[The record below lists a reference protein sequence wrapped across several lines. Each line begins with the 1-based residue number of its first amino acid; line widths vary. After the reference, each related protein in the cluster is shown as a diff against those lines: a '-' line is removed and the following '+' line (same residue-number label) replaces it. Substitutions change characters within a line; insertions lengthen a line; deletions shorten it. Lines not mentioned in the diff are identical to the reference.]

1 MRYPPVLL
9 PGEGQFPLKATN
21 QVVFSLAAAAVTV
34 ALIVMASLWSFRQL
48 EASAEARKNSYEIL
62 QRADEAV
69 SALNDAET
77 GQRGYLLSGDETFL
91 QPYSAVRDRIG
102 GQLEALRPLI
112 SIDASRQR
120 LDALAPLVDARMA
133 DLSRGI
139 ELRRKQD
146 LAAAMNLV
154 RSGQGKRLMD
164 SIRAEMSG
172 FIQLENAA
180 LARHD
185 AAFQS
190 NMRYLFSG
198 IIAFSLLTLLF
209 ALSFA
214 YLVYREAQ
222 NRLKNLV
229 HAETQRLLEVQ
240 EETNQRLQRA
250 NATLQI
256 NEAKL
261 AVTLNS
267 IGDAVIATDAE
278 GRVTL
283 LNPLAERLTGW
294 TQEQAAGR
302 AVDEI
307 FHIINQ
313 ETRQPTTIPV
323 KATLA
328 HGTVHGLANHTVLV
342 ARDGSE
348 CAIADSCAPIRDR
361 DGQVVGAVLIFRDV
375 TREYAAQQ
383 ALRDSAALIQTVLNT
398 VVDGV
403 ITIHARGGAIETVNP
418 AAERMFGYA
427 AAELAG
433 RNFSLLIPELDKDQ
447 RNGSL
452 EYYSASEEARSAGL
466 GREVTGRRK
475 DGSTIPLEISVSE
488 MSLGGKRYFTGVL
501 RDITA
506 RKQTEA
512 EQKLLDQRLR
522 DQQFYTR
529 SLIESNI
536 DAIMTTDPSGIIT
549 DVNKQMEALTGC
561 TRDELV
567 GAPFKSYFTDPERAE
582 AAIKLVLAEKTLS
595 NYELTA
601 RARNGTETAVSYN
614 ANTFYNRDR
623 KLQGVF
629 AAARDITERER
640 LYQMLQEKNVELES
654 ARNVAEKANLA
665 KTDFLSSMSH
675 ELRTPLNAVLGFAQ
689 VIESGSP
696 PPTPSQKRS
705 VEQILKAGWYLL
717 ELINEILDLA
727 RIESGRLAL
736 SREPVSIHQ
745 VMLDCKA
752 MIEPQAQRRGIG
764 MQFPRFDPAG
774 FVLADR
780 TRLKQVL
787 INLLFNAIKYNKSG
801 GTVVVD
807 CKAVPPHSVRISVSD
822 AGEGIPPEMLS
833 QLFQPFNRLGKEVGM
848 EEGTGIGL
856 VVAKRLVE
864 LMGGI
869 IGVDSTVGVGTVFWV
884 ELALCAAPQLPEAAT
899 RSAASIRPAAAS
911 GAPVHTLLY
920 VEDNPANLLLVEELI
935 ARRPD
940 LRLLSAADG
949 RLGIELA
956 REFMPEVILMDIN
969 LPGLNGIEAMKIL
982 RADPATAH
990 IPIMAISANVIPS
1003 DIKKGLDAGFF
1014 RYLTKPIVVNEF
1026 MDALSVALEFAAD
1039 RAGHEPEKGLMQ

>member
-1 MRYPPVLL
+1 M
-9 PGEGQFPLKATN
+9 KATN
-21 QVVFSLAAAAVTV
+21 QVVFSLAAAALTV
-34 ALIVMASLWSFRQL
+34 ALAVTASLWSFGQL
-48 EASAEARKNSYEIL
+48 EASAAARTHTYEVIQL
-62 QRADEAV
+62 AGDLLAD
-69 SALNDAET
+69 LTDAET
-77 GQRGYLLSGDETFL
+77 SQRGYTLTGNDDYLEQYL
-91 QPYSAVRDRIG
+91 AMRDSLRG
-102 GQLEALRPLI
+102 KLEALRPLT
-112 SIDASRQR
+112 STDAGHAR
-120 LDALAPLVDARMA
+120 LNALAPLVDAKLAYMA
-133 DLSRGI
+133 RIIG
-139 ELRRKQD
+139 LRRERGVTAAIAAVD
-146 LAAAMNLV
+146 L
-154 RSGQGKRLMD
+154 GQGKRLMD
-164 SIRAEMSG
+164 SIRAEMRG
-172 FIQLENAA
+172 FIQGQDAA
-180 LARHD
+180 LIVREAT
-185 AAFQS
+185 FQS
-190 NMRYLFSG
+190 NMRNLFAG

-214 YLVYREAQ
+214 FLVYRQAQ

-229 HAETQRLLEVQ
+229 HVETQRLLEAQ
-240 EETNQRLQRA
+240 EQTSQRLQQA
-250 NATLQI
+250 NTTLQI

-267 IGDAVIATDAE
+267 IGDGVIATDAE

-294 TQEQAAGR
+294 TQAEAAGR
-302 AVDEI
+302 PVDEI
-307 FHIINQ
+307 FHIVNQ
-313 ETRQPTTIPV
+313 ETREPSTIPV
-323 KATLA
+323 KSTLA
-328 HGTVHGLANHTVLV
+328 LGTVHGLANHTILI
-342 ARDGSE
+342 ARGGSE

-383 ALRDSAALIQTVLNT
+383 ALRDSAALIQAVLNT
-398 VVDGV
+398 VADGV
-403 ITIHARGGAIETVNP
+403 ITIHARGGIVETINP

-427 AAELAG
+427 AAELVG
-433 RNFSLLIPELDKDQ
+433 QQFSLLIPELDQDQ

-452 EYYSASEEARSAGL
+452 EYYSASEEARTAGL

-475 DGSTIPLEISVSE
+475 DGSSFPLEISVSE
-488 MSLGGKRYFTGVL
+488 MSLGGTRYFTGVL
-501 RDITA
+501 RDVTA

-536 DAIMTTDPSGIIT
+536 DAIMTTDPAGIIT
-549 DVNKQMEALTGC
+549 DVNKQMETLTGC

-567 GAPFKSYFTDPERAE
+567 GAPFKNYFTDPERAE
-582 AAIKLVLAEKTLS
+582 AAIRLVLAEKTLS

-614 ANTFYNRDR
+614 ASTFYDRDR
-623 KLQGVF
+623 TLQGVF

-640 LYQMLQEKNVELES
+640 LYQMLQEKNVELEN
-654 ARNVAEKANLA
+654 ARNVADKANLA

-736 SREPVSIHQ
+736 SREPVSIQQ
-745 VMLDCKA
+745 VMQDCKA

-764 MQFPRFDPAG
+764 MQFPSFDPAG

-822 AGEGIPPEMLS
+822 AGEGIPPEKLA

-864 LMGGI
+864 LMGGV

-884 ELALCAAPQLPEAAT
+884 ELGLCAPPRAAEADPQ
-899 RSAASIRPAAAS
+899 SAASHRPQART
-911 GAPVHTLLY
+911 GAPVRTLLY
-920 VEDNPANLLLVEELI
+920 VEDNPANLLLVEELVS
-935 ARRPD
+935 RRPD
-940 LRLLSAADG
+940 LRLLSAVDG
-949 RLGIELA
+949 HLGIELA
-956 REFMPEVILMDIN
+956 REFLPEVILMDIN
-969 LPGLNGIEAMKIL
+969 LPGINGIEAMKIL

-1003 DIKKGLDAGFF
+1003 DIRKGLDAGFF

-1026 MDALSVALEFAAD
+1026 MDALSVALEFAAT
-1039 RAGHEPEKGLMQ
+1039 RAGHEPEKGLTQ

>member
-1 MRYPPVLL
+1 M
-9 PGEGQFPLKATN
+9 KATN
-21 QVVFSLAAAAVTV
+21 RVVFSLAAAALTV
-34 ALIVMASLWSFRQL
+34 ALVVTASLWSFEQL
-48 EASAEARKNSYEIL
+48 EASAAARTHTYGLIQLAGDLLSDLTEAETSQHGY
-62 QRADEAV
+62 
-69 SALNDAET
+69 ALTGNDA
-77 GQRGYLLSGDETFL
+77 YLE
-91 QPYSAVRDRIG
+91 PYSRVRDSIRG
-102 GQLEALRPLI
+102 NLAALRPRT
-112 SIDASRQR
+112 STSAGRER
-120 LDALAPLVDARMA
+120 LDELTPLVDAKLAHMA
-133 DLSRGI
+133 RIID
-139 ELRRKQD
+139 LRRERGVS
-146 LAAAMNLV
+146 AAIAAV
-154 RSGQGKRLMD
+154 DGGQGKRLMD
-164 SIRAEMSG
+164 SIRAEMHG
-172 FIQLENAA
+172 FIQGQDAA
-180 LARHD
+180 LVERD

-190 NMRYLFSG
+190 NMRNLFAG
-198 IIAFSLLTLLF
+198 IIAFSLITLLF

-222 NRLKNLV
+222 NRLKDLV
-229 HAETQRLLEVQ
+229 HRETERLLEVQ

-278 GRVTL
+278 TRVTL
-283 LNPLAERLTGW
+283 LNPLAEQLTGW

-302 AVDEI
+302 PVDEI

-313 ETRQPTTIPV
+313 ETRQPSTIPV

-328 HGTVHGLANHTVLV
+328 QGTVHGLANHTLLI

-398 VVDGV
+398 VVDGI
-403 ITIHARGGAIETVNP
+403 ITIHARGGAVETVNP

-427 AAELAG
+427 AAELVG
-433 RNFSLLIPELDKDQ
+433 QNFSLLIPELEQDQ

-452 EYYSASEEARSAGL
+452 EYYSASEAARSAGL
-466 GREVTGRRK
+466 GREVVGRRK
-475 DGSTIPLEISVSE
+475 DGSTIPLEISISE

-501 RDITA
+501 RDVTA

-512 EQKLLDQRLR
+512 DREVLDQRLR
-522 DQQFYTR
+522 DLQFYTR

-567 GAPFKSYFTDPERAE
+567 GAPFKNYFTDPERAE

-601 RARNGTETAVSYN
+601 RARDGAETAVSYN
-614 ANTFYNRDR
+614 ASTFYDRDR

-640 LYQMLQEKNVELES
+640 LYQMLQEKNVELEN
-654 ARNVAEKANLA
+654 ARNAADKANLA

-736 SREPVSIHQ
+736 SREPVSIPQ

-764 MQFPRFDPAG
+764 MRFPRFDAPS
-774 FVLADR
+774 FVLADS

-787 INLLFNAIKYNKSG
+787 INLLFNAIKYNKPG

-807 CKAVPPHSVRISVSD
+807 CKAVSPHSVRISISD
-822 AGEGIPPEMLS
+822 AGEGIPPEMLA

-864 LMGGI
+864 LMGGV

-884 ELALCAAPQLPEAAT
+884 ELARCAAPQLPDAAT
-899 RSAASIRPAAAS
+899 RSAASTRPAAAS

-1026 MDALSVALEFAAD
+1026 MDALSVALEFAAAQ
-1039 RAGHEPEKGLMQ
+1039 RENEIRKELIQ